1 MQLVSATNDKKSET
15 EKIAG
20 GEAVASEGTE
30 HDPRADKARKLLNLA
45 DVIDDDPP
53 SITEVNGTIA
63 RFDMSYAPDKPLRR
77 TFISPFKTRAPS
89 LAYLGFALLVG
100 AVVLAAYNGGSNTRL
115 WVWIVEGDR
124 SRPLGSQPLAMLIL
138 ISALGT
144 VMRSWMRG
152 VIVTNEGIETRE
164 VLLFGVPRLKRWAWP
179 QIDRLV
185 LDNHGVML
193 ELWDGQY
200 ERLPSVADPKA
211 LSELLEHVAAGR
223 NKPVTRLRE
232 LG

>member
-1 MQLVSATNDKKSET
+1 MQLVTAEKKGTPDK
-15 EKIAG
+15 
-20 GEAVASEGTE
+20 
-30 HDPRADKARKLLNLA
+30 ADKADKASSTAEKAKNLPNLA
-45 DVIDDDPP
+45 DVIDDDRP
-53 SITEVNGTIA
+53 SITEVNGTVA
-63 RFDMSYAPDKPLRR
+63 RFDMSYMPDKPLRR

-89 LAYLGFALLVG
+89 LVYLAFALVVAG
-100 AVVLAAYNGGSNTRL
+100 VVLAAYNGSSNSRL

-124 SRPLGSQPLAMLIL
+124 ARPLGAQPLSIL
-138 ISALGT
+138 IFVSALGT
-144 VMRSWMRG
+144 VLRSWMRG

-185 LDNHGVML
+185 LDDRGVML

-200 ERLPSVADPKA
+200 ERLPDVADPKA
-211 LSELLEHVAAGR
+211 LADLLEQVAITR